1 MKFCNCLIKKI
12 ICFCKFCTKTELFK
26 VVWLFVCFLYIDS
39 FVVIFGFEY
48 DFFQVAD
55 MAVAPLTITLKREN
69 VVDFTKPFMDVG
81 ISIMIKKPEIEK
93 PGVFSF
99 MKPFSIQ
106 IWMFIVLAYAAVSV
120 GLFFVCRA
128 SPYEWRKL
136 IQGSILKYENEFS
149 LVNSFWFSAGALM
162 LQGSDACPR
171 YLVYKYFISITKS
184 RWDIY
189 YYLLSIILN
198 L

>member
-1 MKFCNCLIKKI
+1 M
-12 ICFCKFCTKTELFK
+12 
-26 VVWLFVCFLYIDS
+26 CFLYIDS

-171 YLVYKYFISITKS
+171 YLVYKYFISNTKS
-184 RWDIY
+184 R
-189 YYLLSIILN
+189 
-198 L
+198 

>member
-1 MKFCNCLIKKI
+1 MKYCNCLIKKN
-12 ICFCKFCTKTELFK
+12 CFCKFCTKTELFK

-39 FVVIFGFEY
+39 FVVFFGFEY

-189 YYLLSIILN
+189 TIICYQ
-198 L
+198 

>member
-1 MKFCNCLIKKI
+1 MTFCVFFI
-12 ICFCKFCTKTELFK
+12 
-26 VVWLFVCFLYIDS
+26 YIDS

-184 RWDIY
+184 R
-189 YYLLSIILN
+189 
-198 L
+198 

>member
-1 MKFCNCLIKKI
+1 MTFCVFFI
-12 ICFCKFCTKTELFK
+12 
-26 VVWLFVCFLYIDS
+26 YIDS

-48 DFFQVAD
+48 DFFFQVAD

-184 RWDIY
+184 R
-189 YYLLSIILN
+189 
-198 L
+198 

>member
-1 MKFCNCLIKKI
+1 MYEDRTFQSRM
-12 ICFCKFCTKTELFK
+12 T
-26 VVWLFVCFLYIDS
+26 FVCFLYIDS
-39 FVVIFGFEY
+39 FVVIFDFEY

-184 RWDIY
+184 R
-189 YYLLSIILN
+189 
-198 L
+198 

>member
-1 MKFCNCLIKKI
+1 MYEDRTFQSRM
-12 ICFCKFCTKTELFK
+12 T
-26 VVWLFVCFLYIDS
+26 FVCFLYIDS
-39 FVVIFGFEY
+39 FVVIFYFEY

-184 RWDIY
+184 R
-189 YYLLSIILN
+189 
-198 L
+198 